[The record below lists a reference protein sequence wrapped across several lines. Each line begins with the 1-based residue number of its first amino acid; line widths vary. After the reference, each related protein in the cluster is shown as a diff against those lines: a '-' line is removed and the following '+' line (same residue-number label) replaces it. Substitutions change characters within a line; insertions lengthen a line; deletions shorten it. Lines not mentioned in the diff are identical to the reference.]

1 MEEMENHMNFYVYVC
16 VCLKRVGIGGRVEIM
31 LGKDWIWYARSISGM
46 LHLLSMYMIFGH
58 MQFNNKGMHFALHKF
73 VLL

>member
-1 MEEMENHMNFYVYVC
+1 MEEMENLMNFYVYVC
-16 VCLKRVGIGGRVEIM
+16 VCLNRVGIGGIVE
-31 LGKDWIWYARSISGM
+31 LNVRQDWIWYPRSIGGI

-58 MQFNNKGMHFALHKF
+58 MQFNNKGMHFALHKL